1 MKGKQGK
8 QGIQD
13 IQRIQWIQNIQ
24 RIQDIERG
32 YEITVFKNKK
42 TEIKYREENV

>member
-24 RIQDIERG
+24 RIHDT
-32 YEITVFKNKK
+32 EITVFKGKK
-42 TEIKYREENV
+42 EIKYREENV